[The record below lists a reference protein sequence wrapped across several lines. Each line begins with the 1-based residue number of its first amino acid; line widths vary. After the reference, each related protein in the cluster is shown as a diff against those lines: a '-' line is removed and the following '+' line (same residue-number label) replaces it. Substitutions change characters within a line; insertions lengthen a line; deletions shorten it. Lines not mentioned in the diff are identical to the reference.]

1 MKRIFLTL
9 TILLYTIVSIAQPTQ
24 QNISATGSILSE
36 ISIISAGNLEF
47 GTITREQDN
56 IILVSDENAGRFLM
70 SIEEVGEILLTFDLP
85 THLTH
90 DDDGNN
96 SQVPLTF
103 NNTSA
108 GYGTADQS
116 GQQSTTFNPNTPTAI
131 YFHDSQED
139 WHIYIGGIATPGL
152 DAPMGDY
159 SAEITL
165 TAEYN

>member
-1 MKRIFLTL
+1 MK
-9 TILLYTIVSIAQPTQ
+9 TILTTLALIIFSTIIIAQPAQ

-36 ISIISAGNLEF
+36 ISIVADRDLEF
-47 GTITREQDN
+47 GTMTRGQDN
-56 IILVSDENAGRFLM
+56 IITVADENAGRFLM
-70 SIEEVGEILLTFDLP
+70 TIEEVGDILLTFDLP

-103 NNTSA
+103 NSTSA
-108 GYGTADQS
+108 GYGFANQS
-116 GQQSTTFNPNTPTAI
+116 GQQSTTFDPNTPTAI
-131 YFHDSQED
+131 YFHNSQQD

-165 TAEYN
+165 IAEYN